1 MDLYYG
7 SLQFYTHLEEMRMV
21 CNTNTPP
28 QLQGMEY
35 PSPGWTVHRPH
46 PREGDCQS

>member
-7 SLQFYTHLEEMRMV
+7 SLQFYAHLEEMRMV
-21 CNTNTPP
+21 CNIHAPP
-28 QLQGMEY
+28 QLQGMEN
-35 PSPGWTVHRPH
+35 PSPGRTVRRPH